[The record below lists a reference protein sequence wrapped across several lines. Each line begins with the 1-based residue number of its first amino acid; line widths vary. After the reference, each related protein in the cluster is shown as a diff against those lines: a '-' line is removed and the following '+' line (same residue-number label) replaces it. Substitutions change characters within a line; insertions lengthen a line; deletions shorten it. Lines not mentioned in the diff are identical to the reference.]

1 MDIVI
6 YSIPG
11 CSHCRK
17 MKELMV
23 RADVP
28 YQQIVVGK
36 DIDDH
41 VFKEKYPDATSYPYT
56 IIDGEPIGGLVD
68 AVKLFVEKG
77 LVSSTKKRN

>member
-1 MDIVI
+1 MDITI

-17 MKELMV
+17 MKELMQ
-23 RADVP
+23 RAEVP
-28 YQQIVVGK
+28 YTQIVVGK
-36 DIDDH
+36 DMEHDT
-41 VFKEKYPDATSYPYT
+41 FKEKYPDATSYPYT

-68 AVKLFVEKG
+68 AVKLFVDKG